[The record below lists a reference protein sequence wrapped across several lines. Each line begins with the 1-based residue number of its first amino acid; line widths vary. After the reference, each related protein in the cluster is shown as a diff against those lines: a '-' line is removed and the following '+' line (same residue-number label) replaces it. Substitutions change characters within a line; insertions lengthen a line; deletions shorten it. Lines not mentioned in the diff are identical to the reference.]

1 MDGMSNG
8 PHEHPTDPVI
18 VEAVQNISNRFG
30 APGLEQLIELAR
42 VQLAETNAALQ
53 ALAELDE

>member
-1 MDGMSNG
+1 MSNG

-30 APGLEQLIELAR
+30 APGLEQLIELAQ

-53 ALAELDE
+53 ALADLDE